1 MITSSSSLARC
12 CSRPP
17 PGLSYGEGEFV
28 MAIVRLVV
36 FYLVLGGLV
45 SGVQWG
51 MSPCRGA
58 DSPPLAVSM
67 SADPANP
74 AIMHAS
80 YLKNVAFWLPNLV
93 NQVILGKM
101 PVGEFFTAKQCY
113 TSGAV

>member
-1 MITSSSSLARC
+1 MT
-12 CSRPP
+12 
-17 PGLSYGEGEFV
+17 
-28 MAIVRLVV
+28 IVRLVV

-67 SADPANP
+67 RADSANP
-74 AIMHAS
+74 AIMHAF

-93 NQVILGKM
+93 DRVILGKM
-101 PVGEFFTAKQCY
+101 PVGEFFMAKQCY